1 MDSMKQRRLEHVR
14 KGMLLQVLL
23 QSGLRESFHMKY
35 HLSLQVS
42 WQIEPWVKFNSSID
56 ACTVAIVHAA

>member
-1 MDSMKQRRLEHVR
+1 
-14 KGMLLQVLL
+14 
-23 QSGLRESFHMKY
+23 MKY